1 VAHGDILQTHTDD
14 GVLVVTINRP
24 HTRNALDA
32 DTQRELR
39 DVLTSAHDDGD
50 VGGVVFTGAGGTFIS
65 GANIAE
71 LKSRDLHAGLRGELQ
86 RLLRDLQAFE
96 KPTLA
101 AINGHAL
108 GGGLE
113 FALACDLR
121 VAARGAR
128 LGLPEIGLGIM
139 PGAGGTQRL
148 ARHVGVGRAVEMILT
163 GRLLEP
169 QEAQSVGLL
178 LEVVDPEALLD
189 RSQEIMNGVLAKAPL
204 AARLA
209 KMITR
214 ASLDVDE
221 NTGLMI
227 ERLGQAL
234 LYTTVDK
241 DEGVDAFLARRPPE
255 FTGR

>member
-1 VAHGDILQTHTDD
+1 MTNGGSLKTHTTH
-14 GVLVVTINRP
+14 GVLHVVINRP
-24 HTRNALDA
+24 GTRNALDA
-32 DTQRELR
+32 NTQRDIR
-39 DVLTSAHDDGD
+39 DLLDRAHDAGD
-50 VGGVVFTGAGGTFIS
+50 VGGVIFTGVERTFIS
-65 GANIAE
+65 GANLAE
-71 LKSRDLHAGLRGELQ
+71 LRDRDLSMGLRGDLQ

-121 VAARGAR
+121 VASRDAR
-128 LGLPEIGLGIM
+128 LGLPELGLGIM

-163 GRLLEP
+163 GRLLEAD
-169 QEAQSVGLL
+169 EARSAGLL
-178 LEVVDPEALLD
+178 AEVVDPDLLLV
-189 RSQEIMNGVLAKAPL
+189 RSEEIMTGVLAKAPL

-221 NTGLMI
+221 NTGLLI

-234 LYTTVDK
+234 LYTTEDK
-241 DEGVDAFLARRPPE
+241 NEGVDAFLSRRPPQ